1 MINIKRAMAKL
12 WISMI
17 AGVGYCITSLAMNV
31 GQDRTL
37 AEGLFV
43 TTGAILFLA
52 LLIGIFLG
60 ILWLTIQSIKAVKN
74 D

>member
-1 MINIKRAMAKL
+1 MNIKRILAKAWL
-12 WISMI
+12 CII
-17 AGVGYCITSLAMNV
+17 AGVGYCIMSLAMNLYS
-31 GQDRTL
+31 GRTL
-37 AEGLFV
+37 IEGLFV

-60 ILWLTIQSIKAVKN
+60 IVWLTIQSIKAVKN